1 MTTIRRLYLY
11 LVSFVGMGVALAGA
25 SILIRLMVDWGFD
38 AFRGFFIASSALA
51 LALLIAGG
59 ATWSFY
65 WRMAQ
70 REATTAPEERA
81 SGTRKL
87 YLYGTL
93 TLSLLGALIL
103 LQQALADLFV
113 RLLDQDI
120 GGVDKP
126 WTPFLIAAV
135 LGVAWRWHKQI
146 ADAERADGAE
156 GVRGGDLRR
165 TYWFT
170 LAVYGVAA
178 AAGGLMAFISGL
190 VWRLED
196 RVPQPFGF
204 FGSTPWIHIL
214 VPPLMQVLVA
224 GLAIWMFWLPSQKA
238 AASGDEA
245 ERSSRL
251 RSLLIHLFVFLA
263 AVWALGGAQDVLG
276 DVLERLLL
284 GARGDLFSPSL
295 AAPLA
300 SLIVGGL
307 LIWYFFGQVR
317 ATLSSARPADTILA
331 GVGLA
336 VAGYGLQQAV
346 AALLRVPGGQGA
358 PIETLIPVVLP
369 PLLIGGAVWRWRWMH
384 LEAETRLDAD
394 PRSRSPERSEGAA
407 EGTPGPAGSS
417 DGGVSARNDLWR
429 KAYLYVFQLA
439 GLVMVLAGAVAILT
453 RVIAAL
459 LGQPFVGSPAESV
472 MTALSDPLSFL
483 LVGGGLMIYMTR
495 LAARDTRLGA
505 LSVEEAMQRIIG
517 GAAPTWAI
525 AAAAVVVLTPL
536 LAIAAAALL
545 GPTFGDLFRIITSFD

>member
-11 LVSFVGMGVALAGA
+11 LASFIGIGVALAGA

-38 AFRGFFIASSALA
+38 AFRGFFIASSAPA

-65 WRMAQ
+65 WRLAQ
-70 REATTAPEERA
+70 REAIFAPEERA

-103 LQQALADLFV
+103 LQQALADLLV
-113 RLLDQDI
+113 RLLDQ
-120 GGVDKP
+120 GFSSVDKP

-135 LGVAWRWHKQI
+135 FGAAWRWHKQI
-146 ADAERADGAE
+146 ADAERTAGADGM
-156 GVRGGDLRR
+156 RGGDLRR
-165 TYWFT
+165 AHWFASA
-170 LAVYGVAA
+170 LYGVAA
-178 AAGGLMAFISGL
+178 AAGGLMVFISGV

-196 RVPQPFGF
+196 RTPQPFGF
-204 FGSTPWIHIL
+204 FGSAPWIHIL

-251 RSLLIHLFVFLA
+251 RSLLIHLFIFSA
-263 AVWALGGAQDVLG
+263 AVWALGGAQEVLG

-284 GARGDLFSPSL
+284 GARGAPLLPAI

-300 SLIVGGL
+300 SLTVGGL
-307 LIWYFFGQVR
+307 LIGYFFAQVR
-317 ATLSSARPADTILA
+317 ATLISARPADYILA

-336 VAGYGLQQAV
+336 VAGYGLQQTV
-346 AALLRVPGGQGA
+346 AALLRVPAGRGA

-369 PLLIGGAVWRWRWMH
+369 PLLIGGAVWRWRWRR
-384 LEAETRLDAD
+384 LEAET
-394 PRSRSPERSEGAA
+394 
-407 EGTPGPAGSS
+407 SS
-417 DGGVSARNDLWR
+417 AGGVSARNDLWR

-439 GLVMVLAGAVAILT
+439 GLAMVLAGAVAILT
-453 RVIAAL
+453 RVITAL
-459 LGQPFVGSPAESV
+459 LGQPFVVSPAESV
-472 MTALSDPLSFL
+472 MMALSDPLSLL
-483 LVGGGLMIYMTR
+483 LVGGGLMIYMMR
-495 LAARDTRLGA
+495 LVARDSLFGA

-525 AAAAVVVLTPL
+525 AAAAVVVLAPL
-536 LAIAAAALL
+536 LAIAVAVLL
-545 GPTFGDLFRIITSFD
+545 GPTFGDLFRIITAFD